1 MPIISG
7 ARGSSL
13 YRYRAWVSG
22 EAFAD
27 SLAAFARSLDY
38 SNFKDEVERRG
49 TVRAGLYHDVW
60 HTLGSIQP
68 GGLYST

>member
-1 MPIISG
+1 
-7 ARGSSL
+7 
-13 YRYRAWVSG
+13 
-22 EAFAD
+22 
-27 SLAAFARSLDY
+27 
-38 SNFKDEVERRG
+38 VERRG